1 MIVVSGDA
9 RSPSPC
15 RTPDRVAVSFQDFF
29 FRAVAANASSG
40 LHSAPST
47 ASKAIRRRSVWAGR
61 GAAPPEFCGGPT
73 GDRLMLK
80 GQQEGAAMFDPTRLG
95 RGQAALARDCG
106 YQCLKVSSSSL
117 LRTGAS

>member
-1 MIVVSGDA
+1 M
-9 RSPSPC
+9 
-15 RTPDRVAVSFQDFF
+15 AVSFQDFF

-80 GQQEGAAMFDPTRLG
+80 RQQEGAAMFDPTRLG
-95 RGQAALARDCG
+95 RGSSGLSAELRIPVSKGVVQFVVEDWRKLTIGNSSYGRRRAR
-106 YQCLKVSSSSL
+106 
-117 LRTGAS
+117 